1 MKRRETTER
10 FPRPTAIT
18 TAASTVTIDPRIG
31 LIGFMGMILVV
42 LLGARIA
49 LAEPSGTLEVA
60 MLHIPAPPPA
70 AIAFAADTDTIH
82 IDSADADRA
91 EGAID
96 APQAI
101 EVADEAVVPDPPAD
115 KTARIVPIELLFMN
129 SLGTSVWS
137 PLTTD
142 EALAVAV
149 SHGTNRDLKRRNP
162 FRKRSSDLFKTKFRQ
177 VTILRTEMKM
187 RLRLRAKASKA
198 ISVEVRF

>member
-1 MKRRETTER
+1 MKRRESTDL
-10 FPRPTAIT
+10 FPRPTV
-18 TAASTVTIDPRIG
+18 TAVAPVTSDPRIG

-82 IDSADADRA
+82 IDSDSADRA
-91 EGAID
+91 DRAID

-101 EVADEAVVPDPPAD
+101 EVADEADVPDSPAD
-115 KTARIVPIELLFMN
+115 ETAQIVPIELLFMN
-129 SLGTSVWS
+129 GLGTSAWT

-142 EALAVAV
+142 EVLAVAV
-149 SHGTNRDLKRRNP
+149 SHGTKPDLKRRNP

-177 VTILRTEMKM
+177 VTILRTEMLM
-187 RLRLRAKASKA
+187 RLRLRAKARKA